1 MQNTQAKPSQAKP
14 SQAKPSA
21 MRNNAAYLRFVAL
34 AHAVTA
40 QLDAETV
47 DSTALRLLEAIAVAA
62 AQSNALTVTQAM
74 QLNLIASP
82 ATIHRKLRALDD
94 QQLIK
99 FIYMGKDRRTKY
111 LVATDKANNY
121 FNEMGN
127 AVAKALALTI

>member
-1 MQNTQAKPSQAKP
+1 
-14 SQAKPSA
+14 

-111 LVATDKANNY
+111 LVATNKADQY
-121 FNEMGN
+121 HAALGQ
-127 AVAKALALTI
+127 ALAQANAT

>member
-1 MQNTQAKPSQAKP
+1 
-14 SQAKPSA
+14 
-21 MRNNAAYLRFVAL
+21 MRNNALTCASLRL
-34 AHAVTA
+34 HAVTA

-62 AQSNALTVTQAM
+62 AQRNALTVTQAM
-74 QLNLIASP
+74 QLSDIASP
-82 ATIHRKLRALDD
+82 ATIPRKLRALDD